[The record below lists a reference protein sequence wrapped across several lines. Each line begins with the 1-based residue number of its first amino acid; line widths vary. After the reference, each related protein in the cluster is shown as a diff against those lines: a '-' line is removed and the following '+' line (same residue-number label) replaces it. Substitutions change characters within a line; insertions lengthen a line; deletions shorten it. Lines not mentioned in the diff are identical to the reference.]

1 MKLLQI
7 ALDVFADTIVLK
19 KLNGK
24 TPIFP
29 SGFVQLCSLMAPCEH
44 TPIHAKSPSL
54 PRLKRKLLLNSADI
68 FETVGLKSTNIKEQ

>member
-7 ALDVFADTIVLK
+7 ALDVFADTIILK
-19 KLNGK
+19 QLNGK

-29 SGFVQLCSLMAPCEH
+29 SGFVQLCSLMAPFVH

-54 PRLKRKLLLNSADI
+54 PRFKRKLLLNPADI
-68 FETVGLKSTNIKEQ
+68 FKTEGLKSANIKEQ